1 MEKIVAIGNIEKVAR
16 QRNLF
21 LMLTILLSLTS
32 VGLSVK
38 LLTSDEKIILVP
50 NLNQEV
56 WTSETTVSK
65 GYLEET
71 SLMYLGLLLDL
82 NHEIIDYKA
91 SLVFKYISQSSPT
104 YMKNIQNYFADS
116 KEKYKKFTLS
126 TYFSIKSLRVD
137 SKNLQVIADGILTSR
152 FGDKGFEVTPAS
164 YLLSYEWAGRQLR
177 LKEFV
182 KVKEDKETKTNKGLK
197 NSLGQDKIKGGG
209 KDNAND

>member
-21 LMLTILLSLTS
+21 LTLTILLCFSSL
-32 VGLSVK
+32 GLSIK
-38 LLTSDEKIILVP
+38 LLTNNEKIILTP
-50 NLNQEV
+50 SLSQEV
-56 WTSETTVSK
+56 WISETSVSK

-82 NHEIIDYKA
+82 NPEIIDYKA
-91 SLVFKYISQSSPT
+91 SVIFKYISQSNPA
-104 YMKNIQNYFADS
+104 YMKNIQNYFASS

-126 TYFSIKSLRVD
+126 TYFSIKNLEVD
-137 SKNLQVIADGILTSR
+137 SKSLQVTANGILTSR
-152 FGDKGFEVTPAS
+152 FGDKGFEVNPAS

-182 KVKEDKETKTNKGLK
+182 KVKGVKDPKEVKETLR
-197 NSLGQDKIKGGG
+197 QDKN
-209 KDNAND
+209 KDESNANN

>member
-38 LLTSDEKIILVP
+38 LLTNDEKIILVP
-50 NLNQEV
+50 SLSQEV

-91 SLVFKYISQSSPT
+91 SLIFKYISQSNPI
-104 YMKNIQNYFADS
+104 YMKNIQSYFADS

-152 FGDKGFEVTPAS
+152 FGNKGFEVAPAC

-182 KVKEDKETKTNKGLK
+182 RVKEDQETKITKGFK
-197 NSLGQDKIKGGG
+197 KSLGQESVKVNG
-209 KDNAND
+209 KDNAKN